1 MNPLVGIVLLTFR
14 ELWAKK
20 TVMGLFIVSSLVLLM
35 VGFALNLDIV
45 EGSLAGIRLFGQ
57 DATPTP
63 EDADN
68 GAQALS
74 DALNLET
81 LVVGV
86 EAVVA
91 GATYWLGIL
100 LALFATAPLFSSML
114 ERGHVD
120 LLLAKPM
127 SRTRLLMGHV
137 MGVWLAMLVLSAYL
151 LGGVWL
157 IMSLK
162 TGIWNPRFLL
172 AILLVLTMFGSIY
185 AAVVLIGAWT
195 ESTALTLIVSYGL
208 IFVSLV
214 LAGGDS
220 LANQLSATWRP
231 VFWGFYHVLPNFA
244 EVSAIVS
251 RLSRGDAISSWYP
264 YVSSLLFG
272 AVGYGAAAWIF
283 TRKDF

>member
-1 MNPLVGIVLLTFR
+1 MNPLIGIVLLTFR

-20 TVMGLFIVSSLVLLM
+20 TVMGLFVVSSIVLLM

-57 DATPTP
+57 ETGPPPDA
-63 EDADN
+63 ENAEGLAD
-68 GAQALS
+68 ALS
-74 DALNLET
+74 LET
-81 LVVGV
+81 LVVNV

-114 ERGHVD
+114 ERGHID

-127 SRTRLLMGHV
+127 SRARLLFGHV
-137 MGVWLAMLVLSAYL
+137 LGVWIAMLVLAAYL

-172 AILLVLTMFGSIY
+172 AILLVLTMFGAIY
-185 AAVVLIGAWT
+185 AAVVFMGVWT

-208 IFVSLV
+208 IFISLV
-214 LAGGDS
+214 LAGGES
-220 LANQLSATWRP
+220 LADQLNATWRP
-231 VFWGFYHVLPNFA
+231 VFWAFYHTLPNFT

-251 RLSRGDAISSWYP
+251 RLSKGNEIASWYP
-264 YVSSLLFG
+264 YLSSLLFG
-272 AVGYGAAAWIF
+272 AVGYGGAAWIF
-283 TRKDF
+283 HRKDF